1 MHFSEEEIVEM
12 VRDVTEET
20 VERMLLHVRDVL
32 KDIYEWENVEISK
45 FLLYV
50 GLQMVNGK
58 EEKND

>member
-58 EEKND
+58 EENND

>member
-32 KDIYEWENVEISK
+32 KDIYEWENLEISK

-50 GLQMVNGK
+50 GLQMVSGK

>member
-1 MHFSEEEIVEM
+1 MYFSEEELKEM
-12 VRDVTEET
+12 VGEVTEET
-20 VERMLLHVRDVL
+20 VDRMLLHVRDVL